1 MRSLFRRLPGNAK
14 REGFA
19 EGSMPSRQETR
30 GVLAVKDQFRALCI
44 AVSLGLAAAAL
55 YDVPVT
61 GMPGQPRQWWLL
73 LASFGCA
80 IAALWGLS
88 LTPAPPPAERRPAD
102 RARWWL
108 GAALAAAG
116 AVLWV
121 VATQRFYMAWAAE
134 FDRAWIS
141 WVVGT
146 CLLAIGLDL
155 AAGRWDAE
163 RRTPRGWWL
172 WAAIAVTLV
181 LAGTVRLGMIDVFPG
196 PAGMTQIE
204 DLQFGNWGQHFLDGE
219 RGRWEFIGHAWISA
233 LSIKLGG
240 AQLFSMRVGYAIVGT
255 LTVVAVF
262 LWLRLAA
269 GSLAAAVGTAFLVV
283 SSWDAVV
290 SRIGF
295 NPNVLTVAVL
305 YVLLLGPARR
315 GRPSAYAFMG
325 LLSGYLLWEYIAYR
339 PAAAFAL
346 LGGAFYSLREQ
357 SAGWAMRLGRPA
369 LMLALIC
376 LMSVPLFGTR
386 LNGRIMDE
394 YMNPIN
400 RARGTKQYYN
410 PDYDWR
416 QVVEM
421 RLARARD
428 TVGLLFF
435 VGDGSP
441 ARNIARRPLVDGAS
455 ATLMLVGFAYCLAN
469 PRLQLFG
476 LFAVAFVVTTVGAMI
491 ITGEL
496 NTLRMS
502 VTIPYLY
509 FFAGLAGAAIHLL
522 WRRAWGRIGGALAIL
537 LLLVGIGWASY
548 SNLGFLHRY
557 WTSPGTRAAAR
568 SNLALLASWLG
579 QNVRPGE
586 QVVGAGGRSS
596 EALGPSDAAWLR
608 GDPIPGVMEWDILT
622 ALHGWKERGPTVV
635 VLFVGQDTQDHARF
649 LRDLIPGLEME
660 FIPDELAVGGELAF
674 GRLPDRPAS
683 LDAALDGLRCRGI
696 NVEYIYRGENPNEI
710 LHRFQRVEPMIGL
723 GTWPT
728 AVVHA
733 FHRGVRP
740 KRLEVHYDAVFRI
753 ETAGQYRLDAKFYVG
768 PVTLQIDERTVP
780 SAGGLYLEAGEHR
793 FHAVADLEP
802 LAGGLTARFLWAGPD
817 SGGEY
822 ELIPFYRIAEPVP
835 PCTDL
840 AAK

>member
-1 MRSLFRRLPGNAK
+1 MSLT
-14 REGFA
+14 
-19 EGSMPSRQETR
+19 QETKP
-30 GVLAVKDQFRALCI
+30 GFAVKDQLRAFGI
-44 AVSLGLAAAAL
+44 AASLGLAAAAL
-55 YDVPVT
+55 YDVPET
-61 GMPGQPRQWWLL
+61 GIQARPQQWWLL
-73 LASFGCA
+73 LASFACA
-80 IAALWGLS
+80 LLALWGVS
-88 LTPAPPPAERRPAD
+88 LAPAPAPAARRPAD
-102 RARWWL
+102 RARWVL
-108 GAALAAAG
+108 GAILAGAG

-121 VATQRFYMAWAAE
+121 VATHRFYLAWVAE
-134 FDRAWIS
+134 FDRTWIS

-146 CLLAIGLDL
+146 CLLAVGLDL
-155 AAGRWDAE
+155 ASGVWDAE
-163 RRTPRGWWL
+163 RRTPHGWWL
-172 WAAIAVTLV
+172 WVSMAAILIT
-181 LAGTVRLGMIDVFPG
+181 AGAVRLGMITEFPG

-240 AQLFSMRVGYAIVGT
+240 AQLLSMRVGYAIVGT

-262 LWLRLAA
+262 LWLRLT
-269 GSLAAAVGTAFLVV
+269 GSLIAAAVGTALLIV

-295 NPNVLTVAVL
+295 NPNVLTVSVL

-315 GRPSAYAFMG
+315 GRPSAFAFIG

-339 PAAAFAL
+339 PAALFAL
-346 LGGAFYSLREQ
+346 LGGTYYSLREQ
-357 SAGWAMRLGRPA
+357 HAGWTMRLGRPA
-369 LMLALIC
+369 LAVALIC
-376 LMSVPLFGTR
+376 MMSIPLFGTR
-386 LNGRIMDE
+386 LDGRFMDE

-410 PDYDWR
+410 PEYDWR

-421 RLARARD
+421 RTERARGA
-428 TVGLLFF
+428 VGLWFF

-441 ARNIARRPLVDGAS
+441 ARNIARRPLVDAAS
-455 ATLMLVGFAYCLAN
+455 ATAMMVGFAYCLAN
-469 PRLQLFG
+469 PRLQMFG
-476 LFAVAFVVTTVGAMI
+476 VFAAAFIATAIGALI

-496 NTLRMS
+496 NTLRAS
-502 VTIPYLY
+502 VLIPYTY

-522 WRRAWGRIGGALAIL
+522 WRRAWGRVGGALAIL
-537 LLLVGIGWASY
+537 LLLAGIGWASY
-548 SNLGFLHRY
+548 SNLGFLQRY

-568 SNLALLASWLG
+568 SNLAFLASWLG

-608 GDPIPGVMEWDILT
+608 GDPIPGVMEWDIMT

-635 VLFVGQDTQDHARF
+635 ILFLGEDTRDHVTF
-649 LRDLIPGLEME
+649 LRDVIPGLEME
-660 FIPDELAVGGELAF
+660 FTPDELAVGGDLAF
-674 GRLPDRPAS
+674 GRVPDRPAS
-683 LDAALDGLRCRGI
+683 LDAELDRLRCRGV
-696 NVEYIYRGENPNEI
+696 NVEYLYRGENPNEI

-728 AVVHA
+728 EVVHA

-740 KRLEVHYDAVFRI
+740 KRLEVRYDAVFRI

-768 PVTLQIDERTVP
+768 PVTLQIDGRTVP
-780 SAGGLYLEAGEHR
+780 SAGGMFLEAGEHR

-802 LAGGLTARFLWAGPD
+802 LGGGLTARFLWAGPD
-817 SGGEY
+817 SGGVY
-822 ELIPFYRIAEPVP
+822 ELMPFYRIAEPVP
-835 PCTDL
+835 PCAEV
-840 AAK
+840 AAAP